1 MSSYYYL
8 MNSSLKSVEVSLG
21 QWASRVPVSSMNAIN
36 YFSQSQQVAT
46 VTVLQKRWIGST

>member
-1 MSSYYYL
+1 